1 MNYVV
6 FFEVLDMGLYM
17 SGNRGFIFVYNFYV
31 VVVYVSVLNVVYNGY
46 YFCLVKNFN
55 GYWYWVDDVKVFS
68 YVLVFCILWMYCEW
82 GVVGE
87 VILLLCFV
95 YLCKFKKFCY
105 FFSCWNVVNIRKC
118 W

>member
-1 MNYVV
+1 MYKLIGSVCYEFLQGGRYGKLMNYVV

-55 GYWYWVDDVKVFS
+55 GYWY
-68 YVLVFCILWMYCEW
+68 
-82 GVVGE
+82 
-87 VILLLCFV
+87 
-95 YLCKFKKFCY
+95 
-105 FFSCWNVVNIRKC
+105 
-118 W
+118 